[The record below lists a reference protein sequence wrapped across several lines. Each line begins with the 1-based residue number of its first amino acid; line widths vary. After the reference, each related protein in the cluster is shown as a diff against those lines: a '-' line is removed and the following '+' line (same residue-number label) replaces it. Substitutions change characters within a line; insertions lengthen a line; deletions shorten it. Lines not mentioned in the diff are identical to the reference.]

1 MRKIA
6 ILCGIVFELIFLGLG
21 SGQAADAPYPR
32 DPIRIVVT
40 HAPGG
45 VNDLAAR
52 LVQPYL
58 QKYLG
63 VPVVVENMAGAGGN
77 IARAYVFA
85 QKPDGY
91 TLLISVQPSMQAG
104 QIVTQAKFDTL
115 KFVHIYNI
123 VGHNY
128 DVLIVPYDSPWKT
141 VEDLKKASQAQALS
155 SSGVGV
161 GSNPY
166 IFAMLLKTKAGIN
179 LTFVPFNS
187 GAEIGLA
194 VAGAQT
200 QMGTATMTSVIH
212 LHEQKKLRI
221 LATDGPTR
229 HEAYPQFPTMVELGY
244 PEIVL
249 DQTVGIFAPPELPK
263 EKSDILVA
271 AFRKAVADKD
281 FVAAAKK
288 AGVPL
293 RPLEPTEFLKVS
305 KDFMELMKKMDPLLK
320 PGRK

>member
-1 MRKIA
+1 MRSIVV
-6 ILCGIVFELIFLGLG
+6 ICGLAFGLIFQGLV
-21 SGQAADAPYPR
+21 SGQAAEAPYPN
-32 DPIRIVVT
+32 DVVRIVVT

-45 VNDLAAR
+45 INDMTAR

-63 VPVVVENMAGAGGN
+63 VPVVVENMPGAGGN
-77 IARAYVFA
+77 VSRGYVFA
-85 QKPDGY
+85 HKPDGY

-104 QIVTQAKFDTL
+104 QLVTSAKFDTL
-115 KFVHIYNI
+115 RFVHVYNI

-128 DVLIVPYDSPWKT
+128 DVLIVPGDSPWKT
-141 VEDLKKASQAQALS
+141 VDDLKKASQARSLTSA
-155 SSGVGV
+155 GVGV

-166 IFAMLLKTKAGIN
+166 IFAMLLKTKGEIN

-187 GAEIGLA
+187 GAEVGLA
-194 VAGAQT
+194 VAGGQT

-212 LHEQKKLRI
+212 LHQQKRLRI

-229 HEAYPQFPTMVELGY
+229 HQTYPDFPTMAELGY

-263 EKSDILVA
+263 QKLDILVA
-271 AFRKAVADKD
+271 AFRKAVADKGFIAD
-281 FVAAAKK
+281 MEK
-288 AGVPL
+288 AGIPL
-293 RPLEPTEFLKVS
+293 RPLEPTEFFKVS
-305 KDFMELMKKMDPLLK
+305 KDFMELMKKMEPLLK